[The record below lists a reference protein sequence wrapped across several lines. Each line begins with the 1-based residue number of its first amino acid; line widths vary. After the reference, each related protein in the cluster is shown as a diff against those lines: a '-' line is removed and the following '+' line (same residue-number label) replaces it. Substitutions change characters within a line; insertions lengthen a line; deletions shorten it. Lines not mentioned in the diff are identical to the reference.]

1 MKKILKFFGISV
13 ATIIVLLMV
22 LPFAFRG
29 KIESVIKS
37 EGNKLLNA
45 QFDFESLD
53 ISLLRRFPLASVL
66 LNDFWLKGVGVFE
79 NDTLVRAG
87 ELTAAV
93 NIRALFNGD
102 YEVSKIIVD
111 DTHVKAIVLEDGRVN
126 WDVMKPSDEPAEEQ
140 VEATQPTEESGDVS
154 FKVALKKL
162 SISDFS
168 VVYDDRQGGMY
179 ASVQDFDATCSG
191 DFGSDMTTVK
201 LSAQTPSVTFRM
213 GGVPFLSRAKV
224 KADMDI
230 AADLVNQKFTLN
242 DNELQLN
249 AIRAAIDGWVAL
261 NDKGMDMDLKLNT
274 NDVGFKEL
282 LSLIPAIYAKDFE
295 DITTDGV
302 ASLTAYAKGSLVGED
317 TLPAFD
323 VALNVKD
330 AMFRYPSLPAGV
342 DAINIAARVMNPG
355 GSVDATTVSVNPF
368 NFTLAG
374 NPFSMT
380 ADVKTPISDPDFKA
394 SAKGKIDL
402 GMIKDVYPLEDM
414 NLNGVV
420 NADMSVAGRLSYIEK
435 EQFEKVDAKGS
446 ISLSDMKLQMKDI
459 PDVEIERSTFS
470 FNPSYLALSQTT
482 INIGENDLTLD
493 SRFEN
498 YLGYLLKGSTI
509 KGTLNV
515 SSNKINLNDFMSS
528 SSTESAE
535 TEPAAPAT
543 EETPAEQVSTAT
555 GGIRVPGNIDFRAQV
570 NMNKVTLDKISF
582 SNIKGLL
589 VVKNSKVDMQ
599 NISLNTMGGSV
610 VANGYYDTPVGE
622 QPRLDAGFALN
633 NISFAEAYR
642 DLNMVQQLAPI
653 FSGLTGNFSGSV
665 KVNTL
670 LDDNMNPVLQSLNGS
685 GSLSTKDLSLGEVK
699 AINMVADILKK
710 PSLKDTRVKDLAVE
724 FAIKDGRV
732 ETKPFDIKLGDYTMR
747 LSGSTG
753 LDQTIDYR
761 GTITIPESAGAV
773 AKLGTVDMTIGGTF
787 TSPKVGI
794 DLEGLAKQA
803 AQKAVDQVKEQ
814 AEQKVQEVKDQVK
827 EQAEQ
832 KVQEVKQQ
840 AQEKAQEAV
849 QEVKQQAQEKAQ
861 EAAKSALSNIGEKL
875 GASATKQPAE
885 AADSTATSS
894 NAEKATNAIG
904 KAIDLF
910 KKKK

>member
-1 MKKILKFFGISV
+1 MKKILKIFGITV
-13 ATIIVLLMV
+13 ATLMVLLML

-53 ISLLRRFPLASVL
+53 ISLLRRFPLASVS

-93 NIRALFNGD
+93 NLMSLISGD

-111 DTHVKAIVLEDGRVN
+111 DTRVKAIVLEDGSVN
-126 WDVMKPSDEPAEEQ
+126 WDVMKSSGD
-140 VEATQPTEESGDVS
+140 QPTDVNESAETSDVS

-162 SISDFS
+162 SISDFG
-168 VVYDDRQGGMY
+168 VIYDDRQGGMY
-179 ASVQDFDATCSG
+179 AAVEDFDAVCSG
-191 DFGSDMTTVK
+191 DFGSDMTTIK
-201 LSAQTPSVTFRM
+201 LNAKTPAVTFRM
-213 GGVPFLSRAKV
+213 GGVPFLNRAAV

-230 AADLVNQKFTLN
+230 AADLVNQKYTLN
-242 DNELQLN
+242 ENELQLN
-249 AIRAAIDGWVAL
+249 AIRAAIDGWVAVT
-261 NDKGMDMDLKLNT
+261 DKGMDMDLKLNT
-274 NDVGFKEL
+274 NEVGFKEL

-295 DITTDGV
+295 GIKTDGV
-302 ASLTAYAKGSLVGED
+302 ATLTAEAKGSLEGED
-317 TLPAFD
+317 IVPAFD
-323 VALNVKD
+323 VALNVKN

-342 DAINIAARVMNPG
+342 DAINIAAVVKNPG
-355 GSVDATTVSVNPF
+355 GSVDATTISVNPF

-402 GMIKDVYPLEDM
+402 GKIKDVYPLEDM

-420 NADMSVAGRLSYIEK
+420 NADMSLAGRLSYIEK
-435 EQFEKVDAKGS
+435 EQSDKVEAQGS
-446 ISLSDMKLQMKDI
+446 INLSNMKLQMESM
-459 PDVEIERSTFS
+459 PDVDIARSTFS
-470 FNPSYLALSQTT
+470 FSPRYVELSQTT
-482 INIGENDLTLD
+482 VNIGDNDLTLD

-498 YLGYLLKGSTI
+498 YLGYLLKGTTI

-515 SSNKINLNDFMSS
+515 SSNKINLNDFMGGDSVE
-528 SSTESAE
+528 STDDAQQ
-535 TEPAAPAT
+535 PAAEGSAT
-543 EETPAEQVSTAT
+543 EQATTAT
-555 GGIRVPGNIDFRAQV
+555 GGIRVPDNIDFRAQV
-570 NMNKVTLDKISF
+570 NMKQVTLDKMSF

-589 VVKNSKVDMQ
+589 VIKNSKVDMQ

-610 VANGYYDTPVGE
+610 VANGYYDTPVGA

-642 DLNMVQQLAPI
+642 DLDMVQQLAPI

-670 LDDNMNPVLQSLNGS
+670 LDDSMSPVVQTLNGS
-685 GSLSTKDLSLGEVK
+685 GSLSTKDLSLGDVTV
-699 AINMVADILKK
+699 INMVADIVKK

-724 FAIKDGRV
+724 FTIKDGRV
-732 ETKPFDIKLGDYTMR
+732 DTKPFDIKMGDYTMK

-753 LDQTIDYR
+753 LDQSIDYR
-761 GTITIPESAGAV
+761 GTITLPTSAGAV

-794 DLEGLAKQA
+794 DLESLAKQA
-803 AQKAVDQVKEQ
+803 AQQ
-814 AEQKVQEVKDQVK
+814 
-827 EQAEQ
+827 
-832 KVQEVKQQ
+832 
-840 AQEKAQEAV
+840 
-849 QEVKQQAQEKAQ
+849 
-861 EAAKSALSNIGEKL
+861 AAKSALSSLGEKL
-875 GASATKQPAE
+875 GVSSQTTQNTE
-885 AADSTATSS
+885 AADSTAT
-894 NAEKATNAIG
+894 ATPATKVEKAANAIG

-910 KKKK
+910 KKK